1 MIPIRLR
8 SRIALGLSPTP
19 RPGLVILPLGMA
31 FGPAGLNL
39 LSGSVLAAL
48 DPVVSVSLAA
58 LGIFAGLG
66 LDFRRPR
73 EGSLLA
79 AASVEAGLTI
89 LLVGA
94 GVLIALSR
102 FMPADPLLWQAAL
115 LFGIA
120 AAASST
126 TWSDASEASDQDSSV
141 AARVGDLDD
150 ALPILLSG
158 FVLAS
163 MHHGFS
169 VAALVLAAQAGLIA
183 LVIAVAGWL
192 LAGQASARSE
202 QHVFL
207 AGSLLLL
214 GGAAAY
220 LSMSALWIGFVAGT
234 FWSLVGG
241 SARESIDRD
250 MRYLQHPLMVLLL
263 LVAGARLQLGAA
275 AAGVAVVYVAFRIVG
290 KLAGSRLAG
299 ITVAPGLPSDL
310 GRRIIAPGV
319 MAVALA
325 VNVLQ
330 AGGDSQMAALLL
342 AVTVL
347 GTFGSEFLS
356 IVAHPKDRLV

>member
-1 MIPIRLR
+1 M
-8 SRIALGLSPTP
+8 AL
-19 RPGLVILPLGMA
+19 
-31 FGPAGLNL
+31 GPAGLNL
-39 LSGSVLAAL
+39 LSDAVLSSL

-73 EGSLLA
+73 EGALLA

-94 GVLIALSR
+94 GVLIAFSWFR
-102 FMPADPLLWQAAL
+102 PADPLLWQAAL
-115 LFGIA
+115 LFGIS

-126 TWSDASEASDQDSSV
+126 ASSEASDQDSSV
-141 AARVGDLDD
+141 ATRVGDLDD

-158 FVLAS
+158 LVLAS

-169 VAALVLAAQAGLIA
+169 VPAVVLAVQSGLIA
-183 LVIAVAGWL
+183 LVIAIAGWL
-192 LAGQASARSE
+192 LASQASATSE
-202 QHVFL
+202 QHVFI

-220 LSMSALWIGFVAGT
+220 LSTSALWIGFVAGI
-234 FWSLVGG
+234 FWSVAGG

-275 AAGVAVVYVAFRIVG
+275 AVGVAAVYVTFRIVG
-290 KLAGSRLAG
+290 KLAGGWLAR
-299 ITVAPGLPSDL
+299 ITVAAGLPSDL
-310 GRRIIAPGV
+310 GRRLIAPGV

-325 VNVLQ
+325 VNVQQ
-330 AGGDSQMAALLL
+330 AGGYSEMAALLL
-342 AVTVL
+342 AVAVL

-356 IVAHPKDRLV
+356 IVAYPKERLL

>member
-94 GVLIALSR
+94 GVLITLSR
-102 FMPADPLLWQAAL
+102 FMPANPVLWQAAL

-126 TWSDASEASDQDSSV
+126 TSSDASDQDSSV

-158 FVLAS
+158 LVLAS

-183 LVIAVAGWL
+183 LIIAVAGWL

-220 LSMSALWIGFVAGT
+220 LSMSALWIGFVAGI
-234 FWSLVGG
+234 FWSVAGG

-250 MRYLQHPLMVLLL
+250 MGYLQHPLMVLLL

-275 AAGVAVVYVAFRIVG
+275 AVGVAVVYVALRIVG

-299 ITVAPGLPSDL
+299 ITVAAGLPADL

-330 AGGDSQMAALLL
+330 AGGHSEMAALLL

-356 IVAHPKDRLV
+356 IVAYPKDRLV